1 MSLVLNIHPENPQSR
16 LIKQVIDVLDR
27 GGIIAY
33 PTDSGYALG
42 CALGNK
48 SAMERI
54 IRIRQLKKHHHFT
67 LMLKDLS
74 HVGEYAKLNNSGFRL
89 MKKILPGPY
98 TFILEGAKDIPNRL
112 LNGNRKTIGIR
123 VSSNAIVQ
131 AILEDIVEP
140 IMSVSLIIKGYE
152 FYNCNDVKAVL
163 NGSIDL
169 VIDAGHCPPEPTT
182 VINISGDEVLILR
195 EGAGSLEFVSY
206 HHLQ

>member
-74 HVGEYAKLNNSGFRL
+74 DVGEYAKLNNSGFRL

-182 VINISGDEVLILR
+182 VIDISGDEVLILR
-195 EGAGSLEFVSY
+195 EGAGSLEFVS
-206 HHLQ
+206 

>member
-1 MSLVLNIHPENPQSR
+1 MAKIISIHPENPQKR
-16 LIKQVIDVLDR
+16 MILQVVEILET

-42 CALGNK
+42 SVLGNK

-54 IRIRQLKKHHHFT
+54 IRIRELKKHHHFT

-182 VINISGDEVLILR
+182 VIDISGDEVLILR
-195 EGAGSLEFVSY
+195 EGAGSLEFVS
-206 HHLQ
+206 

>member
-67 LMLKDLS
+67 LMLKDLL

-182 VINISGDEVLILR
+182 VIDISGDEVLILR
-195 EGAGSLEFVSY
+195 EGAGSLEFVS
-206 HHLQ
+206 

>member
-16 LIKQVIDVLDR
+16 LIKKVITVLDR

-182 VINISGDEVLILR
+182 VIDISGDEILILR
-195 EGAGSLEFVSY
+195 EGAGSLEFVS
-206 HHLQ
+206 

>member
-1 MSLVLNIHPENPQSR
+1 MSLVLNIHPENPQPR

-54 IRIRQLKKHHHFT
+54 IKIRQLKKHHHFT

-131 AILEDIVEP
+131 AILDDIVEP

-182 VINISGDEVLILR
+182 VIDISGDEVLILR
-195 EGAGSLEFVSY
+195 EGAGSLEFVS
-206 HHLQ
+206 

>member
-182 VINISGDEVLILR
+182 VIDISGDEVLILR
-195 EGAGSLEFVSY
+195 EGAGSLELVS
-206 HHLQ
+206 

>member
-42 CALGNK
+42 CSLGNK

-182 VINISGDEVLILR
+182 VIDISGDEVLILR
-195 EGAGSLEFVSY
+195 EGAGSLEFVS
-206 HHLQ
+206 

>member
-1 MSLVLNIHPENPQSR
+1 MSLVINIHPENPQSR

-74 HVGEYAKLNNSGFRL
+74 HVGKYAKLNNSGFRL

-182 VINISGDEVLILR
+182 VIDISGDEVLILR
-195 EGAGSLEFVSY
+195 EGAGSLEFVS
-206 HHLQ
+206 

>member
-1 MSLVLNIHPENPQSR
+1 MSLVLNIHSQNPQSR

-48 SAMERI
+48 GAMERI

-182 VINISGDEVLILR
+182 VIDISGDEVLILR
-195 EGAGSLEFVSY
+195 EGAGSLEFVS
-206 HHLQ
+206 

>member
-123 VSSNAIVQ
+123 VSSNPIVQ

-182 VINISGDEVLILR
+182 VIDISGDEVLILR
-195 EGAGSLEFVSY
+195 EGAGSLEFVS
-206 HHLQ
+206 

>member
-33 PTDSGYALG
+33 STDSGYALG

-74 HVGEYAKLNNSGFRL
+74 HVGEYAKLKNSGFRL

-182 VINISGDEVLILR
+182 VIDISGDEVLILR
-195 EGAGSLEFVSY
+195 EGAGSLEFVS
-206 HHLQ
+206 

>member
-182 VINISGDEVLILR
+182 VIDISGDEVLILR
-195 EGAGSLEFVSY
+195 EGAGNLEFIS
-206 HHLQ
+206 

>member
-182 VINISGDEVLILR
+182 VIDISEDEVLILR
-195 EGAGSLEFVSY
+195 EGAGSLEFIS
-206 HHLQ
+206 

>member
-1 MSLVLNIHPENPQSR
+1 MSLALNIHPENPQSR

-152 FYNCNDVKAVL
+152 FYNYNDVKAVL

-182 VINISGDEVLILR
+182 VIDISGDEVLILR
-195 EGAGSLEFVSY
+195 EGAGNLEFIS
-206 HHLQ
+206 

>member
-16 LIKQVIDVLDR
+16 LIKQVIDALDK

-182 VINISGDEVLILR
+182 VIDISGDEVLILR
-195 EGAGSLEFVSY
+195 EGAGSLEFVS
-206 HHLQ
+206 